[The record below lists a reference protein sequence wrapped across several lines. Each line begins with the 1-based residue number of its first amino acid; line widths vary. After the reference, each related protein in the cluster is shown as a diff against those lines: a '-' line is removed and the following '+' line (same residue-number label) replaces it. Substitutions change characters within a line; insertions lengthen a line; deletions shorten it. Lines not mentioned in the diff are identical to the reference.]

1 MNSPIQVLY
10 VLFLLSSRIPGTK
23 EGGEGFLR
31 LRNIQKPNRIS
42 KLDYSCPGEVGIC
55 MYFIC
60 LYPLYALWFF
70 TSDFLALILTFK
82 IFILLKFAFSIN
94 KFFWMKPFD
103 WTYSGK
109 AHCMLW
115 GWSVGQRS
123 AYIHEWI
130 LVYDAGLW
138 RSSYEIIQVSHSTQE
153 SPKLKNRLFSS
164 VKGLLS
170 MGASDISSLAY
181 TFHPV
186 PEKPS
191 IPGKLPM
198 EKSLATLNGDLSAG
212 ISDSGP

>member
-1 MNSPIQVLY
+1 MRMKRVWLCQIGVLVLKLSAGWTQHLTKFILPVSSKPEFFKITLHQIYSISPVMNSPIQVLY

-103 WTYSGK
+103 
-109 AHCMLW
+109 
-115 GWSVGQRS
+115 
-123 AYIHEWI
+123 
-130 LVYDAGLW
+130 
-138 RSSYEIIQVSHSTQE
+138 
-153 SPKLKNRLFSS
+153 
-164 VKGLLS
+164 
-170 MGASDISSLAY
+170 
-181 TFHPV
+181 
-186 PEKPS
+186 
-191 IPGKLPM
+191 
-198 EKSLATLNGDLSAG
+198 
-212 ISDSGP
+212 